1 MAKAISQEDIQLIV
15 TDLYVRGTNF
25 SLVSQMRNVSRT
37 TVRNIKALVDGMR
50 SENYAEVLSY
60 MEKKANMT
68 DGLIRAVAEYMN
80 IPVPEKI
87 QKAMQSRSQ
96 KGKEARKKN
105 EFGLDLIEENTEA
118 PAEETPLAGPHP
130 SDALTPSP
138 CAGKAVEAP
147 AEPKGNDAVYFIRI
161 LEELHQQNEYLKDL
175 LDVVLPKY
183 VSDLKDNLNAN
194 SDVLGTDLRGCLE
207 ELKAVRC
214 NTRKRG
220 L

>member
-1 MAKAISQEDIQLIV
+1 MAKKITNTEVNKVLESCLWFGQNITQAGKAAGINRQTASCIVDIARRMRTGDIKGLEQEAA
-15 TDLYVRGTNF
+15 TN
-25 SLVSQMRNVSRT
+25 
-37 TVRNIKALVDGMR
+37 
-50 SENYAEVLSY
+50 
-60 MEKKANMT
+60 EKITANMVT
-68 DGLIRAVAEYMN
+68 LVAERLGM
-80 IPVPEKI
+80 
-87 QKAMQSRSQ
+87 
-96 KGKEARKKN
+96 EAPNELIHVILDRQRKK
-105 EFGLDLIEENTEA
+105 TEKYRNARAGQAAA
-118 PAEETPLAGPHP
+118 PVEETPSAGPHP
-130 SDALTPSP
+130 SAALTLSP

-194 SDVLGTDLRGCLE
+194 ADVIGQDLRGCLE
-207 ELKAVRC
+207 ELKAIRC